1 MRADRVVSM
10 MLLLES
16 RGRMTAKQLAEE
28 LSVSRRTVM
37 RDIEAL
43 GMAGVPIYSTRGRDG
58 GFHIWEGFRSQ
69 LRGITAEE
77 AAALS
82 LLGTEELASQLGLG
96 DAVGRVRLKI
106 EQALTPELANEMA
119 TINQRFHHDA
129 MPMRGEPPSKAIAF
143 FEVAVRRRRVVRT
156 STPDEAGIEL
166 HPLGIVLK
174 AGEWF
179 LVAELH
185 GDAWVSRSPIF
196 TPTPQQA
203 PASHTRKILSCEI
216 GGPSTGLFAD
226 MDQRAPLPDAVL
238 DPEFVGAA
246 LGRP

>member
-16 RGRMTAKQLAEE
+16 RGRMTAAQLADE
-28 LSVSRRTVM
+28 LGVSRRTIM

-82 LLGTEELASQLGLG
+82 LLGSEELAAQLGLR
-96 DAVGRVRLKI
+96 DAVTRVRLKI
-106 EQALTPELANEMA
+106 EQALTPELANEMM
-119 TINQRFHHDA
+119 TINQRFHHDSA
-129 MPMRGEPPSKAIAF
+129 PWRGQPPSSAIAF
-143 FEVAVRRRRVVRT
+143 FEIAVRRRRVVRT
-156 STPDEAGIEL
+156 STRDETDVEL
-166 HPLGIVLK
+166 RPLGIVLK

-179 LVAELH
+179 LVADAGDGRRAFPMEELH
-185 GDAWVSRSPIF
+185 GYATTGARFPYPEDFDLRQWWARSG
-196 TPTPQQA
+196 A
-203 PASHTRKILSCEI
+203 GARE
-216 GGPSTGLFAD
+216 GG
-226 MDQRAPLPDAVL
+226 
-238 DPEFVGAA
+238 GA
-246 LGRP
+246 

>member
-1 MRADRVVSM
+1 M

-16 RGRMTAKQLAEE
+16 RGRMTAAQLADE
-28 LSVSRRTVM
+28 LGVSRRTVM

-43 GMAGVPIYSTRGRDG
+43 GMAGVPIYSTRGREG

-82 LLGTEELASQLGLG
+82 LLGTEELAAQLGLG

-129 MPMRGEPPSKAIAF
+129 SPWEGAPPSAAIAF

-156 STPDEAGIEL
+156 STTKESDIEL

-179 LVAELH
+179 LVAETNAERTAYPIADLH
-185 GDAWVSRSPIF
+185 GYGTTGARFPYPEDF
-196 TPTPQQA
+196 EL
-203 PASHTRKILSCEI
+203 ASWWAAQSGDVTRA
-216 GGPSTGLFAD
+216 TG
-226 MDQRAPLPDAVL
+226 
-238 DPEFVGAA
+238 
-246 LGRP
+246 

>member
-1 MRADRVVSM
+1 MTSFVIYMIGRVRADRVVSM

-16 RGRMTAKQLAEE
+16 RGRMTAAQLADE
-28 LSVSRRTVM
+28 LDVSRRTVM

-82 LLGTEELASQLGLG
+82 LLGTEQLAAQLGLG
-96 DAVGRVRLKI
+96 DAVARVRLKI
-106 EQALTPELANEMA
+106 EQALTPDLANEMA

-129 MPMRGEPPSKAIAF
+129 SPWEGEPPSAAIAF
-143 FEVAVRRRRVVRT
+143 FEIAVRRRRVVRT
-156 STPDEAGIEL
+156 STGHETGLEV

-174 AGEWF
+174 AGQWF
-179 LVAELH
+179 LVAAAEGNRRALPIEELH
-185 GDAWVSRSPIF
+185 GYGTTGARFPYPEDFVLKEWWAEHGSSP
-196 TPTPQQA
+196 
-203 PASHTRKILSCEI
+203 
-216 GGPSTGLFAD
+216 
-226 MDQRAPLPDAVL
+226 
-238 DPEFVGAA
+238 
-246 LGRP
+246 

>member
-16 RGRMTAKQLAEE
+16 RGRMTAAQLASE
-28 LSVSRRTVM
+28 LDVSRRTVM

-43 GMAGVPIYSTRGRDG
+43 GIAGVPIFSTRGRDG

-69 LRGITAEE
+69 LRGITADE

-82 LLGTEELASQLGLG
+82 LLGTEDLASQLGLG
-96 DAVGRVRLKI
+96 DAAVRVRLKI

-129 MPMRGEPPSKAIAF
+129 TPWEGETPSKAIAF

-156 STPDEAGIEL
+156 NTKTESDIEM
-166 HPLGIVLK
+166 HPLGLVLK
-174 AGEWF
+174 AGQWF
-179 LVAELH
+179 LVADTSRMRTAWPVVDLH
-185 GDAWVSRSPIF
+185 GFGTTGARFPYPEDFDLAAWWARYVRGV
-196 TPTPQQA
+196 
-203 PASHTRKILSCEI
+203 H
-216 GGPSTGLFAD
+216 
-226 MDQRAPLPDAVL
+226 L
-238 DPEFVGAA
+238 DV
-246 LGRP
+246 

>member
-185 GDAWVSRSPIF
+185 GERLGFPIADLHTYATTGARFPYPEDFELRDWWTEHRSV
-196 TPTPQQA
+196 
-203 PASHTRKILSCEI
+203 R
-216 GGPSTGLFAD
+216 
-226 MDQRAPLPDAVL
+226 R
-238 DPEFVGAA
+238 
-246 LGRP
+246 